1 MKTRKTEQNAR
12 ENYKKVYFLMIVVST
27 ILFLTAIG
35 CQKKVDTSLK
45 AQPSIVEYTCISD
58 SDSDKSFYVIL
69 KNYHGVYWETV
80 IEGVSKAANKIL
92 QQMSEA
98 RTQLFHIEV
107 FRVCR
112 DGIL

>member
-1 MKTRKTEQNAR
+1 
-12 ENYKKVYFLMIVVST
+12 MIVAST

-69 KNYHGVYWETV
+69 KNYHGAYWETV
-80 IEGVSKAANKIL
+80 IEGVSKAANEIHVY
-92 QQMSEA
+92 S
-98 RTQLFHIEV
+98 TIEGCAFKLV
-107 FRVCR
+107 STFFWHPIAVKKRIV
-112 DGIL
+112 DATIIKKYTFL